1 MIDYEKF
8 KEIFEVLDSNRAPE
22 LEITFKNRKDS
33 YVLIKFNT
41 RVSFGNPLKVFDYQN
56 IDELYNSKTVD
67 NIILKEDWNSIE
79 DILIDMTFSVKE
91 DKAKIK
97 EIYGVEI

>member
-1 MIDYEKF
+1 MIAYKKF
-8 KEIFEVLDSNRAPE
+8 KELFEVLDSNRGPE
-22 LEITFKNRKDS
+22 IEITFKNRKDS
-33 YVLIKFNT
+33 YVLIKFNEKIT
-41 RVSFGNPLKVFDYQN
+41 FGNSEQVFDYKD

-67 NIILKEDWNSIE
+67 SIILKEEWNNIE

-91 DKAKIK
+91 DKVKIK